1 MRVSRESPAA
11 DTERPILRPKRSK
24 KSAKTL
30 LKKAEPLSGL
40 RHEQS
45 EDSER
50 IKVAMDEEK
59 PCTKVRTHYKD
70 AIRCVVVV

>member
-24 KSAKTL
+24 KSAK
-30 LKKAEPLSGL
+30 KFQEKAEPLSGL
-40 RHEQS
+40 KREQS
-45 EDSER
+45 KDNER

-59 PCTKVRTHYKD
+59 PSTKVRTHYKD